1 MGDDRLMDP
10 LFLSAV
16 QLMFLG
22 MGSVFFFL
30 TLLVLSMHLM
40 SWLTAAFVPTAVE
53 QVQTSIL
60 NGCVP
65 PEHVA
70 AITAAIALQ
79 HGRLTNGTRQGESA

>member
-1 MGDDRLMDP
+1 MDP
-10 LFLSAV
+10 LLSSAV
-16 QLMFLG
+16 QLMLLG

-40 SWLTAAFVPTAVE
+40 SWLIAAFAPTGIE
-53 QVQTSIL
+53 QVQATIL
-60 NGCVP
+60 NGGVP

-79 HGRLTNGTRQGESA
+79 HGRRPNGTRQGESA

>member
-1 MGDDRLMDP
+1 MGDERLMDP
-10 LFLSAV
+10 FFLSAV

-30 TLLVLSMHLM
+30 ALLVLSMHLM
-40 SWLTAAFVPTAVE
+40 SWLIAAFAAKALE
-53 QVQTSIL
+53 QLQTSIL

-79 HGRLTNGTRQGESA
+79 HGRLPNGTRQGE

>member
-1 MGDDRLMDP
+1 MDP
-10 LFLSAV
+10 FFLSAV

-30 TLLVLSMHLM
+30 ALLVLSMHLM
-40 SWLTAAFVPTAVE
+40 SWLIAAFAAKALE
-53 QVQTSIL
+53 QLQTSIL

-79 HGRLTNGTRQGESA
+79 HGRLPNGTRQGE